1 MVDLSHVFFTNLEF
15 TVFDQR
21 YPLWRVALLQ
31 NGHASTIISL
41 QLQMVADFNQ
51 RIHAQLAE
59 KRKLFQERHYLL
71 LLTLLNLLEQ
81 GSKVFFLDR

>member
-1 MVDLSHVFFTNLEF
+1 
-15 TVFDQR
+15 
-21 YPLWRVALLQ
+21 
-31 NGHASTIISL
+31 
-41 QLQMVADFNQ
+41 MVADFNQ